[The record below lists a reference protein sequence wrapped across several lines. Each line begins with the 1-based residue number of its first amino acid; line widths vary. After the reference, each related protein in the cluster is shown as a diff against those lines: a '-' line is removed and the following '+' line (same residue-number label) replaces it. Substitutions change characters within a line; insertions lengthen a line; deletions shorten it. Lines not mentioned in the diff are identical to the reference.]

1 MTQSVRAGKAIGGQ
15 GLYVQTRL
23 VDAAVA
29 SNVADLTLAGSTLLT
44 VSNPT
49 AGLILEIDVQV
60 GGEALHDRF
69 VDQLPVEALEG
80 QHLVD
85 PAFRRRGVLLALR
98 SVLHALRDRLP
109 PDEAVELAA
118 QLPLLIKGVYF
129 DGWNPSATPVRI
141 RSAEEFFA
149 RVLGPFQRGLLHA
162 DVERITR
169 SVFKLLAER
178 VSPGEIRDVRGALP
192 AELAQL
198 WPEPAGAR

>member
-1 MTQSVRAGKAIGGQ
+1 MTSISHVWDKALASSRAWLEQLSEDLGWE
-15 GLYVQTRL
+15 
-23 VDAAVA
+23 DAG
-29 SNVADLTLAGSTLLT
+29 DT
-44 VSNPT
+44 
-49 AGLILEIDVQV
+49 
-60 GGEALHDRF
+60 
-69 VDQLPVEALEG
+69 
-80 QHLVD
+80 
-85 PAFRRRGVLLALR
+85 LLALR

-141 RSAEEFFA
+141 RSPDEFFA

-169 SVFKLLAER
+169 SVFRLLAER
-178 VSPGEIRDVRGALP
+178 VSPGEIRDVKGALP

-198 WPEPAGAR
+198 WPEPAAAR